1 MWKSGWCWHAAREQR
16 KRRGAQKAKTLQKIH
31 LSNLIFPMDI
41 FHGKNSF
48 TSSFRSRHYHF
59 PHLWMKSTAATT
71 SGFSPFCPVWWTDN
85 DRRADFS
92 ITSVFFFIIHSITW
106 KLCSFM
112 LNKACGRCIWP
123 SWRIIANNN
132 WAESEIRVTSITAT
146 AVTNFIIRFPFS
158 WAGGG
163 QRPFEQ
169 CSKKLHYWCGMASLM
184 GQDKFNQQWTMSFG
198 GTIAI
203 EYFKYW
209 HS

>member
-16 KRRGAQKAKTLQKIH
+16 KRRGAQKAKTLQKTH

-59 PHLWMKSTAATT
+59 PPCGWKAPPPQLQGFHHFVRFGERTT
-71 SGFSPFCPVWWTDN
+71 TDEQIS
-85 DRRADFS
+85 AS
-92 ITSVFFFIIHSITW
+92 LLVFFFIIHSITW

-169 CSKKLHYWCGMASLM
+169 CSKNC
-184 GQDKFNQQWTMSFG
+184 
-198 GTIAI
+198 TIGAG
-203 EYFKYW
+203 W
-209 HS
+209 LP

>member
-16 KRRGAQKAKTLQKIH
+16 KRRGAQKAKTLQKTH

-48 TSSFRSRHYHF
+48 TSSFRSRLYHLSF
-59 PHLWMKSTAATT
+59 THLWMKSTAATT

-92 ITSVFFFIIHSITW
+92 ITSGFLYISLHNLKVVLESF
-106 KLCSFM
+106 KL
-112 LNKACGRCIWP
+112 KACGRCIWP

-146 AVTNFIIRFPFS
+146 AVTNCKRIFQILTFL
-158 WAGGG
+158 
-163 QRPFEQ
+163 
-169 CSKKLHYWCGMASLM
+169 K
-184 GQDKFNQQWTMSFG
+184 
-198 GTIAI
+198 
-203 EYFKYW
+203 
-209 HS
+209 